1 MDSFRP
7 CKRGGVFSHPY
18 LYEKPPHEGGGLVRS
33 DAARVEYLVDLI
45 RFRHQPCGEVF
56 LDIKGIPWVRVR
68 QILIIGVTGDVVL
81 IREEGA
87 HTSKLQ
93 DALAAV
99 QHRQL
104 IYRGKVFAT
113 LSSDEFKKTAAAKKN
128 LCGCR
133 SNWRLEA
140 KKSPVVPGK

>member
-1 MDSFRP
+1 MSRSESCDAAPIPASPFKFSFVDSFRP

-56 LDIKGIPWVRVR
+56 LDIEGIPWVRVR

-81 IREEGA
+81 MASVTFFKSCEVALFRPRSVQSLLSA
-87 HTSKLQ
+87 LRTS
-93 DALAAV
+93 
-99 QHRQL
+99 RYF
-104 IYRGKVFAT
+104 I
-113 LSSDEFKKTAAAKKN
+113 SSDGKNAA
-128 LCGCR
+128 
-133 SNWRLEA
+133 S
-140 KKSPVVPGK
+140 